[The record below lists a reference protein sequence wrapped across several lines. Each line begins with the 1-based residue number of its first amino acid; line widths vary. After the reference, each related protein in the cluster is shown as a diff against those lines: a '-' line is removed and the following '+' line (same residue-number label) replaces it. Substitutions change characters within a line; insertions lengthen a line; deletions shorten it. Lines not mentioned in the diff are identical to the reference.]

1 VRGLTLIF
9 AVLAITG
16 WAASAASAANGKALR
31 LAQTSTTT
39 NCMMTCNS
47 QAATCQSACVVPGT
61 APTGAAT
68 TTSNATASQSCLSNC
83 SSQQLA
89 CQTNC
94 ARISPSQ

>member
-1 VRGLTLIF
+1 VRGMLLSLLLVAGF
-9 AVLAITG
+9 
-16 WAASAASAANGKALR
+16 AASASAGNSGAPIR

-47 QAATCQSACVVPGT
+47 QAATCQSSCVVPGT
-61 APTGAAT
+61 APTTAAT

-83 SSQQLA
+83 SSQELA

>member
-1 VRGLTLIF
+1 LRGIS
-9 AVLAITG
+9 VLFTAAAITG
-16 WAASAASAANGKALR
+16 FAEGSCGADNHITIR

-47 QAATCQSACVVPGT
+47 QAASCQTACVVPGT

-89 CQTNC
+89 CHTNC

>member
-1 VRGLTLIF
+1 MRSLSVVMSILAVGAF
-9 AVLAITG
+9 AAN
-16 WAASAASAANGKALR
+16 ASAANGDKTIR

-47 QAATCQSACVVPGT
+47 QAASCQTACVVPGT
-61 APTGAAT
+61 APSSAAT
-68 TTSNATASQSCLSNC
+68 TTSNATASVSCLSNC